1 MTATQIARPLRF
13 VTPPP
18 GLSPLVDFVLEAVE
32 GATGLFT
39 VRSSEHPEVR
49 LFVVDPA
56 IFIPEYSPQVSL
68 TQLESIGISDVDGAE
83 LLVVTTIEDGAP
95 IANLL
100 APVVVNTITG
110 QAAQLILE
118 SDEWPLRADLT
129 ARIAS

>member
-1 MTATQIARPLRF
+1 VTTTQTARKLSF

-18 GLSPLVDFVLEAVE
+18 GLSPLVNFVLEAVE
-32 GATGLFT
+32 GAIGLFT
-39 VRSSEHPEVR
+39 VRSAEHPDVR

-56 IFIPEYSPQVSL
+56 IFIPEYSPSVSIA
-68 TQLESIGISDVDGAE
+68 QLESIGVRDVESAE

-100 APVVVNTITG
+100 APVVVNTATG

-129 ARIAS
+129 ARLAS